1 MAVDH
6 GRRTPSYGRDVPSDL
21 TLKAMNAVHRA
32 AQWFSMG
39 KLGWTAMKMPVVELT
54 TIGRKSGRP
63 RTVLLTSPLQ
73 MGATHVV
80 VASRGGDD
88 KPPAWLGN
96 LVAHPD
102 VEVSFAGRSRVHARA
117 RVATP
122 AERAQWWPRV
132 IADHPFYGD
141 YQKATTREIA
151 LVVIDPNAITTKDA

>member
-1 MAVDH
+1 MRKKN
-6 GRRTPSYGRDVPSDL
+6 RRSRYGRGVPSDL

-32 AQWFSMG
+32 AQWLSMG

-54 TIGRKSGRP
+54 TVGRKSGKP

-73 MGATHVV
+73 MGSAHVV

-96 LVAHPD
+96 LVTNPD
-102 VEVSFAGRSRVHARA
+102 VQVAFAGRAKMHARA

-132 IADHPFYGD
+132 VADHAFYGD

-151 LVVIDPNAITTKDA
+151 LVVLEPDS

>member
-1 MAVDH
+1 
-6 GRRTPSYGRDVPSDL
+6 VPSDL

-32 AQWFSMG
+32 AQWLSMG

-54 TIGRKSGRP
+54 TVGRKSGKP

-73 MGATHVV
+73 MGSTHVV

-96 LVAHPD
+96 LVANPD
-102 VEVSFAGRSRVHARA
+102 VEVAFAGRTKVHARA

-132 IADHPFYGD
+132 VADHAFYGD

-151 LVVIDPNAITTKDA
+151 LVVLEPVV